1 MENNG
6 QEPLAIPDLLGPYRI
21 RRELARGG
29 MGVVYVAED
38 TRLER
43 EIVIKV
49 LPETLLDDEEGQARF
64 EREAKLLASLN
75 HPNIATIHS
84 LELIDGVRFIT
95 LELIPGASLDKHIQ
109 KGALSVERTLAIGLQ
124 IARALE
130 AAHLQGVVHRDLKP
144 ANVQV
149 TPDGDVKVLDF
160 GLAVALGG
168 RSRAPDRIDGTG
180 AVGTPGYMSPEQLL
194 DLPVDERADLWSL
207 GCILLECLT
216 GEAAFLRGSVRES
229 VTATFQEGPRMEHLP
244 KETPE
249 GLRELI
255 ERCLEREVADR
266 LDSAAQARQ
275 MIERDAAS
283 SERQVR
289 IIRHDVSDTLA
300 RALVV
305 GDPAPEFELENARG
319 ARVASRSLLEKG
331 PLVVCFY
338 RGVG

>member
-6 QEPLAIPDLLGPYRI
+6 QERFEIPDLLGPYRI

-29 MGVVYVAED
+29 MGLVYVAED

-49 LPETLLDDEEGQARF
+49 LPANLLDDEERQVWF

-84 LELIDGVRFIT
+84 FEQIEGVRFIT

-124 IARALE
+124 ITRGLE
-130 AAHLQGVVHRDLKP
+130 AAHVRGVVHRDLKP
-144 ANVQV
+144 SNVQV
-149 TPDGDVKVLDF
+149 TPDGEVKILDF
-160 GLAVALGG
+160 GLAVALG
-168 RSRAPDRIDGTG
+168 SPASERIDGTG
-180 AVGTPGYMSPEQLL
+180 AVGTPGYASPEQLL
-194 DLPVDERADLWSL
+194 DLPVDERTDLWSL
-207 GCILLECLT
+207 GCILMECLT
-216 GEAAFLRGSVRES
+216 GEAAFLRRSVSES
-229 VTATFQEGPRMEHLP
+229 VTATFREGPPMEHLP

-255 ERCLEREVADR
+255 KRCLETEVGDR
-266 LDSAAQARQ
+266 LDTAAKARQ

-283 SERQVR
+283 PER
-289 IIRHDVSDTLA
+289 IRQDVADTLG
-300 RALVV
+300 RALLV
-305 GDPAPEFELENARG
+305 GDPAPDFELENARG
-319 ARVASRSLLEKG
+319 AQVASRSLLEKG

-338 RGVG
+338 RGVW